1 MYLTCTRTRHNY
13 ATSRTWGYVWFLKKK
28 KTVKTEVEKRRSSA
42 KTEKKITEKSAR
54 IDTETKEF
62 TCLIR
67 ESRFNSISCWVPLSY
82 VFGQRR
88 GNSCPPSGESSGGG
102 GGAASRQ
109 VVVVRP
115 PPPAIS
121 SVLPT
126 TFQYGLPS
134 CPAAVA
140 VAKSYGYRTFSEKLP
155 ACGTVKTPWWPPL
168 TRKGRWSLLQ
178 VSFSLNVSK
187 HSVLFELQQKK
198 ACAG

>member
-1 MYLTCTRTRHNY
+1 MQR
-13 ATSRTWGYVWFLKKK
+13 LKL
-28 KTVKTEVEKRRSSA
+28 EVLKQKNRSA
-42 KTEKKITEKSAR
+42 
-54 IDTETKEF
+54 TETKEF
-62 TCLIR
+62 TCITR
-67 ESRFNSISCWVPLSY
+67 ESRFDSISCWVPLSY

-88 GNSCPPSGESSGGG
+88 GNSCPPSGESNG

-115 PPPAIS
+115 PQSAIS

-168 TRKGRWSLLQ
+168 TRKGR
-178 VSFSLNVSK
+178 
-187 HSVLFELQQKK
+187 
-198 ACAG
+198 